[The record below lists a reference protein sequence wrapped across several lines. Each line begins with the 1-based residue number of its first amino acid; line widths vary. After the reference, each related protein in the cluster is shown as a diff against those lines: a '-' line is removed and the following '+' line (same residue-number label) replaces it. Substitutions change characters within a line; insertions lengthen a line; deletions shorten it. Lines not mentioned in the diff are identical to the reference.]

1 MKEKPKIL
9 GQGLI
14 LPSESDL
21 KYINRLYDTGVCDVD
36 ILRIKEMI
44 DKTTDTIF
52 AAYQEKLL
60 SEPIT
65 YIVQAV
71 WTKNNMEKLTPNQ
84 KKIKKRIT
92 SLINDIMGIL
102 DFKDINESQQ
112 FSIEYLIKG
121 LAVSKITYLIEAF
134 KNQYKTQSMP
144 VERNMNLLDQLKT
157 FWNA

>member
-9 GQGLI
+9 EQGI
-14 LPSESDL
+14 IFPSESDL
-21 KYINRLYDTGVCDVD
+21 NYIHRLYDTGVCDVD

-52 AAYQEKLL
+52 AAYQERLL

-71 WTKNNMEKLTPNQ
+71 WAKNHMEKLTPNQ
-84 KKIKKRIT
+84 KKIKKKIA
-92 SLINDIMGIL
+92 SLISDIMGIL
-102 DFKDINESQQ
+102 DFKDINESQK

-134 KNQYKTQSMP
+134 KNQHQTQSMP
-144 VERNMNLLDQLKT
+144 AEGNEKLLDQLKT